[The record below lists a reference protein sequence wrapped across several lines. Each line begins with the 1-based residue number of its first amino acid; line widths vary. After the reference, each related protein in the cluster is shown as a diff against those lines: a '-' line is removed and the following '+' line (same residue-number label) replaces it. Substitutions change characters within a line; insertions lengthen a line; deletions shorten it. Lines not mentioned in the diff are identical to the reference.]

1 MVSITSKYS
10 SLGGKDIPDLEAW
23 IGKVASQRPAAEVEV
38 IRRACSVAEHAHH
51 GQKRVSGEPYVQ
63 HALAVAQIL
72 AELGLDY
79 ETLAAAILHDV
90 VEDAGVTLD
99 DLKRDFGPRVAA
111 LVDGVTKMQ
120 VIQEFRGDT
129 SGDHKEHA
137 QAESLRKMLLAM
149 AEDVRVVL
157 IKLADR
163 LHNMRTLAA
172 LPQEKQQR
180 IARETMDIFAP
191 LANRLGIWQV
201 KWELEDLSLRYLEP
215 EAYKQIA
222 GWLAEKRVDREAYV
236 MRFVET
242 LTQELSAAGIAAD
255 DSRDGGGRTPSGTG
269 VEVSGRVKHIYSIW
283 RKMQRKG
290 KDFGEIFDVR
300 AVRILVNDVRD
311 CYAAL
316 GVVHSLW
323 QHVPGEFDDYIATP
337 KENNYRSIHT
347 AVIGPQ
353 GKNVE
358 VQIRTHDMHNQ
369 SELGVAAHW
378 RYKEGARHD
387 KGFDD
392 KIAWLRSLLEWKD
405 ELTGATEFV
414 DQFKS
419 EVFSERVYVFTPKGN
434 IVDLQAG
441 ATPLD
446 FAYHIHTDVGHRC
459 RGAKVNG
466 HMVPLVYK
474 LKTGDRVEVLTVKEG
489 APSRDWMSPHLGYL
503 QTSKARSKVQSW
515 FNQQN
520 FESNVTA
527 GRQTLEREFQ
537 RLGLHDVNYEKLA
550 ARFHHNKVDDFLA
563 ALGRGEI
570 KPAQILTAVQEMV
583 EPSLKESRPAFV
595 ARVPEA
601 RKAPAGVSIR
611 GVGNLLTRMARCC
624 NPVPGDAI
632 VGFITRGQ
640 GIAIHRRDC
649 PNALRHHNENEERLI
664 EVEWGADSVR
674 TYPVEVEVTAHERAG
689 LLRDISGLFANEKI
703 NVIAVNTQTDKG
715 QYVARMTFTIEIPN
729 VETLS
734 RVLVLLDQIPNVMD
748 VRRRSH

>member
-1 MVSITSKYS
+1 MVSITNKQSGQS
-10 SLGGKDIPDLEAW
+10 SKDIPDLDAW
-23 IGKVASQRPAAEVEV
+23 IGKLASQRPAAEVDV
-38 IRRACSVAEHAHH
+38 IRRACALAEQAHR

-63 HALAVAQIL
+63 HALAVAHIL
-72 AELGLDY
+72 AELGLDH

-90 VEDAGVTLD
+90 VEDTGVTLD
-99 DLKRDFGPRVAA
+99 DLKRDFGARIAA
-111 LVDGVTKMQ
+111 LVDGVTKMK

-129 SGDHKEHA
+129 SGAHKEHN

-163 LHNMRTLAA
+163 LHNMRTLSV
-172 LPQEKQQR
+172 LPEDKQQR

-222 GWLAEKRVDREAYV
+222 GWLAEKRVDREAYIA
-236 MRFVET
+236 RFVDT
-242 LTQELSAAGIAAD
+242 LAQELKTAGIAAD
-255 DSRDGGGRTPSGTG
+255 VT
-269 VEVSGRVKHIYSIW
+269 GRVKHIYSIW

-347 AVIGPQ
+347 AVVGPQ

-378 RYKEGARHD
+378 RYKEGAKHD

-405 ELTGATEFV
+405 ELAGATEFV

-466 HMVPLVYK
+466 HMVPLIHT

-489 APSRDWMSPHLGYL
+489 GPSRDWLSPHLGYL

-515 FNQQN
+515 FNLQN
-520 FESNVTA
+520 FDSNVAA

-537 RLGLHDVNYEKLA
+537 RLGLNDVNYEKLA
-550 ARFHHNKVDDFLA
+550 ARFHHDKVDDFLA

-570 KPAQILTAVQEMV
+570 KPAQILSAVQELV
-583 EPSLKESRPAFV
+583 APSLKEARPAFV
-595 ARVPEA
+595 PRAPGA
-601 RKAPAGVSIR
+601 RKPAGVSIR

-640 GIAIHRRDC
+640 GIAVHRRDC

-664 EVEWGADSVR
+664 EVEWGADSAQ
-674 TYPVEVEVTAHERAG
+674 TYPVEVEIIAHERAG
-689 LLRDISGLFANEKI
+689 LLRDITGLFANEKV

-734 RVLVLLDQIPNVMD
+734 RVLALLDQIPNVMD